1 MGKCFPWCNGWD
13 GACQDRVVFWLWP
26 GTCFVG
32 SHVLVVDSGA
42 LVLAFYIDSGP
53 PYSKATANFFC
64 WKMACGFTSG
74 GGVFGTATLSRMLR
88 HESDQ
93 CRNPEYPRII
103 AEKRWVFVADL
114 FALEDLMDL
123 LGWCFSG
130 ADGPHGIWCLFL
142 FVADFLAVSLCQN
155 L

>member
-1 MGKCFPWCNGWD
+1 
-13 GACQDRVVFWLWP
+13 
-26 GTCFVG
+26 
-32 SHVLVVDSGA
+32 
-42 LVLAFYIDSGP
+42 
-53 PYSKATANFFC
+53 
-64 WKMACGFTSG
+64 MACGFTSG